1 MVVMPNDSRAV
12 GSDANRFHSYSQ
24 EADEH
29 GSDVDFSDGDEDA
42 EAKAERLGR
51 RLAPGQDEQ
60 PSTSGRQ
67 AAEARVRAAATERRA
82 AQAPSKGKGSKRR
95 LTEGDQGEDG
105 RLCATD
111 GPVAVSGSGRVSE
124 QTAGAVR
131 RSKRQQEQRGW
142 SGSETA
148 AAVADGEGRDVLA
161 VVAQQQRELLLKSQS
176 GAHN

>member
-1 MVVMPNDSRAV
+1 MVFMPNDSRAV
-12 GSDANRFHSYSQ
+12 GSDANRFHFYSQ